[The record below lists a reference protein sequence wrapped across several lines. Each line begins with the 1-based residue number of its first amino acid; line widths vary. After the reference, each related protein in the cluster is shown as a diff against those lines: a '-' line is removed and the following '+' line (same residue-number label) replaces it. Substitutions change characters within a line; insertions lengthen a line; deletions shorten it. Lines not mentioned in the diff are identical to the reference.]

1 MDYYKIVN
9 VNAPI
14 PVKTTTPPI
23 YGTRTNIKMTYSDI
37 LKCLCR
43 RATIHQVLSDGSTV
57 QLTTKNFR
65 YDFEADLQAKK
76 AKDADK
82 TEEKVVVKDTKEDP
96 HVGEYTKADKYKV
109 NATNP
114 EDLPSEEP
122 KDEEEQPTGS
132 IDDVDMLTDI
142 DDDDN
147 SDASEPEETSTVVE
161 EETVVETVPTKKQTR
176 TRKKNSKK

>member
-1 MDYYKIVN
+1 MDYFKIVN

-23 YGTRTNIKMTYSDI
+23 YGTRSNIKMTYSDI

-76 AKDADK
+76 AGAK
-82 TEEKVVVKDTKEDP
+82 TEEKAIVKDTKEEP
-96 HVGEYTKADKYKV
+96 HVGEYTKADKYKSV
-109 NATNP
+109 ATNP
-114 EDLPSEEP
+114 EDLPEES
-122 KDEEEQPTGS
+122 KVEEEQPTGS
-132 IDDVDMLTDI
+132 IDDIDMLSAI

-147 SDASEPEETSTVVE
+147 SDAGEPEEASTVVE
-161 EETVVETVPTKKQTR
+161 EEKSVETVPTKKQTR

>member
-1 MDYYKIVN
+1 MDYFKIVN

-23 YGTRTNIKMTYSDI
+23 YGVRTGIKMTYSDI

-76 AKDADK
+76 AAEAVVEKPVEKDPK
-82 TEEKVVVKDTKEDP
+82 EEP
-96 HVGEYTKADKYKV
+96 HIGTYSKADKYK
-109 NATNP
+109 AIAQ
-114 EDLPSEEP
+114 SEGTQETHVA
-122 KDEEEQPTGS
+122 DDDEQPTGS
-132 IDDVDMLTDI
+132 IDDIDMLSGI
-142 DDDDN
+142 DDEDH
-147 SDASEPEETSTVVE
+147 SDADEPEEPSAEVE
-161 EETVVETVPTKKQTR
+161 EHEPVKEVPTKKQTK
-176 TRKKNSKK
+176 TRKKNSSKK

>member
-1 MDYYKIVN
+1 MDYFKIVN

-23 YGTRTNIKMTYSDI
+23 YGVRTGIKMTYSDI

-76 AKDADK
+76 AAEVVAEKPIEKDPK
-82 TEEKVVVKDTKEDP
+82 EEP
-96 HVGEYTKADKYKV
+96 HIGTYSKADKYKTAV
-109 NATNP
+109 QT
-114 EDLPSEEP
+114 EDTQETPVVA
-122 KDEEEQPTGS
+122 DDDEQPTGS
-132 IDDVDMLTDI
+132 IDDIDMLSHI
-142 DDDDN
+142 DDDDH
-147 SDASEPEETSTVVE
+147 SDADEPEEPSAEIE
-161 EETVVETVPTKKQTR
+161 EEEPVKEVPTKKQTK
-176 TRKKNSKK
+176 TRKKNSSKK

>member
-23 YGTRTNIKMTYSDI
+23 YGIRMNIKMTYSDI

-43 RATIHQVLSDGSTV
+43 RAIIHQVLSDGSTV

-76 AKDADK
+76 AK
-82 TEEKVVVKDTKEDP
+82 TEPEEKVVVKDAKEKP
-96 HVGEYTKADKYKV
+96 HVGEYTKADKYRV

-114 EDLPSEEP
+114 ENLPNEESN
-122 KDEEEQPTGS
+122 DDDEQPTGS
-132 IDDVDMLTDI
+132 IDDVDMLNDI

-147 SDASEPEETSTVVE
+147 SDADEPEETSTIVTE
-161 EETVVETVPTKKQTR
+161 ESTVKEVPTKKQTK